1 MQTEGGMT
9 AKYTSAVERIA
20 ENLRAMALAHSDA
33 ELLGSEDGLVSQLSV
48 SRPTLRQAA
57 ALVAQERLISIKR
70 GVGGGYFAARPDS
83 MTVARMAAIYL
94 RSRNASLGTV
104 SAALDP
110 IRTELARQASH
121 SADPDKRQRIEAFLE
136 TERRIDPETLDYRMF
151 LRSERAF
158 GRLLGEIGGNAV
170 LALFLSIVYDL
181 TALVGREQDVY
192 VNRPDRVQQYREQR
206 NRMAAAILE
215 SDEEMAVLATK
226 RCTAILAQW
235 MQEDLANRRAAP
247 AAEGRAKRARDRS

>member
-1 MQTEGGMT
+1 M
-9 AKYTSAVERIA
+9 S
-20 ENLRAMALAHSDA
+20 LARQDGD
-33 ELLGSEDGLVSQLSV
+33 LLSSEESLVTQLGV

-57 ALVAQERLISIKR
+57 ALVAQERLIRIKR

-94 RSRNASLGTV
+94 RSRNADLGAV
-104 SAALDP
+104 SVAVDP

-121 SADPDKRQRIEAFLE
+121 STDPDKRHRIEEFLE
-136 TERRIDPETLDYRMF
+136 AERRIDERTLDYRMF

-192 VNRPDRVQQYREQR
+192 VNRPERVLQYRLQR

-215 SDEEMAVLATK
+215 NDEDMAVLATK
-226 RCTAILAQW
+226 RCTAIVAQW
-235 MQEDLANRRAAP
+235 IQEDLATRRAAP
-247 AAEGRAKRARDRS
+247 AAESRPKRSRARA